1 MKKTM
6 FLCVFIM
13 MGLFALAACGEG
25 GETSKESEISTV
37 SQVSEAADE
46 SGTLSEP
53 SEADDSSVAAVESS
67 EEPSETPV
75 EESSE
80 PSEEVSEVKPVVKEP
95 DYTIESC
102 VSKDLYIISRVKKGE
117 KGEKDEIR
125 YGLLS
130 QTEDDS
136 YTILPPEYIHI
147 YNTEDDFDS
156 HNTGIIVAIK
166 DYDGGEVA
174 VFNEEGECECI
185 GNYFSTPNEMAYDR
199 YSIYSHYPWSNHGVF
214 MKGDGNY
221 IIIDRGGRTLFDDIT
236 ELVMPN
242 AVIGKYLYFE
252 TSDGKCYIAEINHDF
267 YYGGDVSSHYYSHD
281 LRFFEVENLAEYN
294 KVNYPLVQEAAER
307 FINALAEKD
316 DETLKECMTEKL
328 YRAFKLGNETAF
340 KMLYGA
346 PRGTVGITPDIPEV
360 DKCIGFR
367 FIMNW
372 VNPLP
377 GSESL
382 MNYPA
387 CMPMFQI
394 WATKGE
400 DGVWRISDLR
410 YEFEV

>member
-1 MKKTM
+1 M
-6 FLCVFIM
+6 
-13 MGLFALAACGEG
+13 
-25 GETSKESEISTV
+25 TSKV
-37 SQVSEAADE
+37 M
-46 SGTLSEP
+46 
-53 SEADDSSVAAVESS
+53 
-67 EEPSETPV
+67 
-75 EESSE
+75 
-80 PSEEVSEVKPVVKEP
+80 
-95 DYTIESC
+95 
-102 VSKDLYIISRVKKGE
+102 KDKKGE

-125 YGLLS
+125 YGLIS

-136 YTILPPEYIHI
+136 HTILPPEYIRI
-147 YNTEDDFDS
+147 YTTEDHFDYQ
-156 HNTGIIVAIK
+156 NTGIIVAIK

-174 VFNEEGECECI
+174 VFDKQGERI
-185 GNYFSTPNEMAYDR
+185 GNYFSTPIDMTYDG
-199 YSIYSHYPWSNHGVF
+199 YGIDGNYPWSDHGVF
-214 MKGDGNY
+214 MKDDGNY

-242 AVIGKYLYFE
+242 AVAGGYLYFE
-252 TSDGKCYIAEINHDF
+252 TADGKCYIAEINRDEFF
-267 YYGGDVSSHYYSHD
+267 YFGGDASSQYYSHD

-294 KVNYPLVQEAAER
+294 KVNYPLVQAAAER
-307 FINALAEKD
+307 FITALAEKD

-346 PRGTVGITPDIPEV
+346 PRGTVGMSSEGPDI

-377 GSESL
+377 GSASV

-387 CMPMFQI
+387 SMPMFQI